1 MGFEMKANISNGF
14 PGLQFPGNSVQFEM
28 YDNHFQTGTHALLT
42 TTTDVDTSTR
52 FRITMQYLASA

>member
-1 MGFEMKANISNGF
+1 MKANISNGY

-28 YDNHFQTGTHALLT
+28 YDNHFQTDTHALLT
-42 TTTDVDTSTR
+42 TSTDVDTGTL